1 MYSKHPFFTG
11 CFFTFAKKEMKAF
24 LPFIVFF
31 LLIGCGP
38 SKVNEDVTVHS
49 REVHNTK
56 KSNNSVENSAATAQN
71 KSQIDDVIKDVE
83 TSEVPR
89 TDGLAGSL
97 KTQSPLPKGATSR
110 ERIEEIMTY
119 LSSDE
124 LKGRDSG
131 SEGIDRAARYI
142 EAIFRTNNIAPFFK
156 TYRDTLSNFDK
167 PAFNVVGYL
176 EGADVKL
183 KNEFIIIGAHYDHI
197 GIVEAKDGDSIANGA
212 NDNASGTTTVLELA
226 RHFGNAKR
234 NRRSIIFALFSAEEK
249 GLLGSKHLAKKLKA
263 QNLDLYTMLNFE
275 MVGVP
280 LVDKNYFMYVTGYE
294 ESNLAGVGNMYVG
307 SNLIGYLPK
316 AKEFNLFKRSD
327 NYAFHEVFNVPSQ
340 TFSTFDFTNFDH
352 YHQVGDEAELMDFD
366 HMANVVKKSIPLIKS
381 VSNSMTKMIKYK

>member
-1 MYSKHPFFTG
+1 
-11 CFFTFAKKEMKAF
+11 MKSF
-24 LPFIVFF
+24 LPIIVFF
-31 LLIGCGP
+31 LLVGCGS
-38 SKVNEDVTVHS
+38 SKVEEDVTLHD
-49 REVHNTK
+49 REVYRPK
-56 KSNNSVENSAATAQN
+56 KTNNSVQNSTPSKQN
-71 KSQIDDVIKDVE
+71 ETSVSQVIVEEE
-83 TSEVPR
+83 TSEAPKMEV
-89 TDGLAGSL
+89 LANTS
-97 KTQSPLPKGATSR
+97 KIEPTLPQGATSR

-119 LSSDE
+119 LTSDE

-131 SEGIDRAARYI
+131 SGGIEMAANYI
-142 EAIFRTNNIAPFFK
+142 EAIFKANNIAPYFE
-156 TYRDTLSNFDK
+156 TYRDNLSNFDK

-176 EGADVKL
+176 EGTDEKL
-183 KNEFIIIGAHYDHI
+183 KNEFIVIGAHYDHI
-197 GIVEAKDGDSIANGA
+197 GIIEAKDGDNIANGA

-226 RHFGNAKR
+226 KHFGNAKG

-263 QNLDLYTMLNFE
+263 QNIDLYTMLNFE

-280 LVDKNYFMYVTGYE
+280 LVDKNYFMYVTGFE

-352 YHQVGDEAELMDFD
+352 YHQVGDEVELMDFD
-366 HMANVVKKSIPLIKS
+366 HMTAVVKKSIPLINS
-381 VSNSMTKMIKYK
+381 VANSMTKMIRYK

>member
-1 MYSKHPFFTG
+1 
-11 CFFTFAKKEMKAF
+11 MKSF
-24 LPFIVFF
+24 LPLIVFF

-38 SKVNEDVTVHS
+38 SKVKEDVTLHGQEAYSVKKT
-49 REVHNTK
+49 NTPI
-56 KSNNSVENSAATAQN
+56 ENSANNEQAD
-71 KSQIDDVIKDVE
+71 KPVVE
-83 TSEVPR
+83 ETEVDTSPKEPKTEVV
-89 TDGLAGSL
+89 AGTS
-97 KTQSPLPKGATSR
+97 KIHPDLPKGATIR

-119 LSSDE
+119 LTSDE

-131 SEGIDRAARYI
+131 SEGIEKAATYI
-142 EAIFRTNNIAPFFK
+142 EGIFKANNIAPYFK

-176 EGADVKL
+176 EGTDKNL

-197 GIVEAKDGDSIANGA
+197 GIIKGKDGDNIANGA

-226 RHFGNAKR
+226 LHFGNAKS

-249 GLLGSKHLAKKLKA
+249 GLLGSKHLAGKLKA

-294 ESNLAGVGNMYVG
+294 ESNLAGLGNMYVG

-327 NYAFHEVFNVPSQ
+327 NYPFHQVFNVPSQ

-352 YHQVGDEAELMDFD
+352 YHQVGDEVGLMDFD
-366 HMANVVKKSIPLIKS
+366 HMAEVVKKTIPLINS
-381 VSNSMTKMIKYK
+381 VANSMTKMIKYK

>member
-1 MYSKHPFFTG
+1 
-11 CFFTFAKKEMKAF
+11 MKAF

-38 SKVNEDVTVHS
+38 SKVDEDVTVHS
-49 REVHNTK
+49 REVYNTK
-56 KSNNSVENSAATAQN
+56 KSNYSVENSSATAQN
-71 KSQIDDVIKDVE
+71 KNQIDDVPKVDQTSVEPKTDV
-83 TSEVPR
+83 
-89 TDGLAGSL
+89 LASSL
-97 KTQSPLPKGATSR
+97 KTQSPLPKGSTSR

-131 SEGIDRAARYI
+131 SDGIEMAARYI

-156 TYRDTLSNFDK
+156 GYRDTLSNFEK
-167 PAFNVVGYL
+167 PAFNVVGYI
-176 EGADVKL
+176 EGADEKL
-183 KNEFIIIGAHYDHI
+183 KNEFIVIGAHYDHI

-226 RHFGNAKR
+226 RHFGNAQS

-352 YHQVGDEAELMDFD
+352 YHQVGDEEE
-366 HMANVVKKSIPLIKS
+366 
-381 VSNSMTKMIKYK
+381 